1 MAQAKN
7 GDTVKVGQSEFT
19 FYTEEAIPFVEET
32 SPQVYLNHF
41 YFVLDSSACREI
53 EKSDFIR
60 DEFSSVKER
69 AKGGNRAL
77 ASG

>member
-1 MAQAKN
+1 LFIFLCGIALTWKTA
-7 GDTVKVGQSEFT
+7 S
-19 FYTEEAIPFVEET
+19 PVEET